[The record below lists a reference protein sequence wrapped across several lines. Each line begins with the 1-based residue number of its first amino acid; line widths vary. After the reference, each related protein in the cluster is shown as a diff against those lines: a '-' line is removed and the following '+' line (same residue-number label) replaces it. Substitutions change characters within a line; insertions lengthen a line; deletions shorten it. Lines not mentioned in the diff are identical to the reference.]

1 MTSTP
6 PAGDGSRRTLLLAAA
21 AALLLVVFVGVRLK
35 GRTPTGP
42 QPAPGP
48 AAGATTSATVGAPP
62 SYVGSPACADCHREE
77 FQRWQGSQH
86 AVAMQVADE
95 KTVLGDFDGAKF
107 RNFGV
112 TSEFFRRDGKFMV
125 RTEGADGK
133 PADFEIRHTFGV
145 YPLQQYLVELP
156 GGHVQALSV
165 AWDARPAADGG
176 QRWFHLYPNERIDP
190 RDELHWTKR
199 QQNWNYM
206 CADCH
211 STNLQKN
218 YDAAANTYATKWSE
232 ISVGCEACH
241 GPGSR
246 HVALANSAA
255 REGKGMPRSGLTVEL
270 DERRG
275 VTWNI
280 ELQTGSAA
288 RSAPRA
294 TDKEID
300 VCAQCH
306 ARRGQFSNDYQA
318 GQPFTDHYT
327 PSLLTTGLYHPDGQ
341 QRDEVYNWGS
351 FLSSRMYSKGVTCG
365 DCHEPHGARPRAP
378 GNGVCAQCHLA
389 SRYDSAS
396 HHFHA
401 AGSAGAACAACHMRT
416 ETYMVV
422 DPRHDHS
429 FRIPRPDLT
438 VSIGV
443 PNACNQCHRDRSAA
457 WSAAAVRKR
466 YPRPRLGFQDFAE
479 TFAAS
484 DDGRPVTIELTQLV
498 ANQEESPIAR
508 ASALTRLA
516 TWPGGNAQM
525 AAEAA
530 LQDPSPL
537 VRMAALD
544 AYQNLPPLERKAVA
558 PLLGDPSRAVR
569 IQAARV
575 LAPVAADA
583 LDANANDAFRKAAG
597 EYVAAELFNADRPEN
612 RTNLGGF
619 HADRGEYAASE
630 AEYRAALQLDDR
642 FVPAWINLA
651 DLMRLQGREGD
662 AAASLR
668 AGLAISPD
676 DPTLHHALGLS
687 LVRQQ
692 DATAALA
699 ELRRAYEL
707 APENAR
713 FAYVYGVALH
723 SSGQARKG
731 IATLQRALLR
741 APNDRNL
748 LAALASFQAE
758 AGDTGAALTHAN
770 RWLELYPDDPDA
782 RALVDSLRSA
792 AR

>member
-1 MTSTP
+1 MTLTTP
-6 PAGDGSRRTLLLAAA
+6 PDRSSRRTWMVLAGAVAVVGMVLLGFWLRGRAPLPPEEIPGAGPTPSIA
-21 AALLLVVFVGVRLK
+21 NAPLSFVG
-35 GRTPTGP
+35 
-42 QPAPGP
+42 
-48 AAGATTSATVGAPP
+48 S
-62 SYVGSPACADCHREE
+62 SACAGCHREE
-77 FQRWQGSQH
+77 FALWQGSQH
-86 AVAMQVADE
+86 AVAMQVASE
-95 KTVLGDFDGAKF
+95 QTVLGDFNDVKF

-112 TSEFFRRDGKFMV
+112 KTEFFRRDGKFMV
-125 RTEGADGK
+125 RTEGTDGK
-133 PADFEIRHTFGV
+133 PADFEVRHTFGV

-190 RDELHWTKR
+190 SDELHWTKR

-218 YDAAANTYATKWSE
+218 YDAKTDTYSTQWSE
-232 ISVGCEACH
+232 MTVGCEACH
-241 GPGSR
+241 GPGSA
-246 HVALANSAA
+246 HVALANQAA
-255 REGKGMPRSGLTVEL
+255 NDGKGMHRSGLTVEL
-270 DERRG
+270 DERHG

-280 ELQTGSAA
+280 DMQTGSAS

-294 TDKEID
+294 TDREID

-318 GQPFTDHYT
+318 GRPFTDHYT
-327 PSLLTTGLYHPDGQ
+327 PSLLTGGLYHPDGQ

-365 DCHEPHGARPRAP
+365 DCHEPHGAKPRAP

-396 HHFHA
+396 HHFHE

-438 VSIGV
+438 VSIGA

-457 WSAAAVRKR
+457 WSAAEVRKR
-466 YPRPRLGFQDFAE
+466 YPQPRTGFQDFAE

-498 ANQEESPIAR
+498 ANQEESPMAR
-508 ASALTRLA
+508 ASALARLA
-516 TWPGGNAQM
+516 TWPGGNAQL

-530 LQDPSPL
+530 LRDPSPL

-544 AYQNLPPLERKAVA
+544 AYESLSPLDRRPAA

-575 LAPVAADA
+575 LAAVAADA
-583 LDANANDAFRKAAG
+583 LDAPANAAFRKAAD
-597 EYVAAELFNADRPEN
+597 EYVAAERFNADRPEN

-619 HADRGEYAASE
+619 YADRGDYAASE
-630 AEYRAALQLDDR
+630 TEFRAALKLDDR

-662 AAASLR
+662 AASSLR
-668 AGLAISPD
+668 EGLAVSPD

-687 LVRQQ
+687 LVRQH
-692 DATAALA
+692 DNTAALA

-707 APENAR
+707 APGNAR
-713 FAYVYGVALH
+713 FAYVYGVAQH
-723 SSGQARKG
+723 SSGKVREG
-731 IATLQRALLR
+731 IATLQKALSR
-741 APNDRNL
+741 TPSDRNL
-748 LAALASFQAE
+748 LSALASFQAE
-758 AGDTGAALTHAN
+758 AGDTDAARAN
-770 RWLELYPDDPDA
+770 ASRWLALYPDDRDA
-782 RALVDSLRSA
+782 RALVDSLQSA